1 MKKNI
6 LSILIMMALI
16 VYMLPAAV
24 FASDASGESLPDSE
38 PSSSSEQTLDSEQPS
53 TSEQPAVSEQ
63 SSGSEQSVVSEQL
76 AVSEQSSG
84 SEQPAVSEQP
94 SVSEQPAVSEEPA
107 GSCDQHTEATDY
119 KSDANGHWKYCSK
132 CGERMGEVTAHSI
145 GEWRKYDNNQCW
157 KECTVCHYQT
167 DIHGHALSYICIS
180 DSYHKAECM
189 GCLYVSKEKP
199 HNLSTKYDADNHWQ
213 HCSACD
219 GDVNKEAHNFV
230 EKYDANNHWLECSC
244 GATKESAAH
253 DFVEK
258 CDANNHWLECSCGAT
273 KESAAHDF
281 EWVIDRKATT
291 ANAGEKHEECSVCG
305 YAKDPVSISK
315 LATHSTSDTDNSD
328 STSGTDDTVVPNT
341 RDTESPIFWLILL
354 VISGSALAVTRWT
367 VSRSRS

>member
-53 TSEQPAVSEQ
+53 TSEPPAVSEQ

-76 AVSEQSSG
+76 
-84 SEQPAVSEQP
+84 AVSEQP

-157 KECTVCHYQT
+157 KECTVCKYKT

-189 GCLYVSKEKP
+189 GCLYVSEEKP
-199 HNLSTKYDADNHWQ
+199 HNLSTKYDVDNHWQ

-230 EKYDANNHWLECSC
+230 EKY
-244 GATKESAAH
+244 
-253 DFVEK
+253 
-258 CDANNHWLECSCGAT
+258 DANNHWLECSCGAT

-341 RDTESPIFWLILL
+341 GDTESPIFWLILL

>member
-53 TSEQPAVSEQ
+53 TSEPPAVSEQ

-84 SEQPAVSEQP
+84 SEQSAA
-94 SVSEQPAVSEEPA
+94 SEQPAVSEEPA

-132 CGERMGEVTAHSI
+132 CGEQMGEVTAHSI

-167 DIHGHALSYICIS
+167 DKYDHVITYIS
-180 DSYHKAECM
+180 DGDSGHHVECG
-189 GCLYVSKEKP
+189 GCLYVSEEKP

-219 GDVNKEAHNFV
+219 GDVNTEAHNFV
-230 EKYDANNHWLECSC
+230 EKY
-244 GATKESAAH
+244 
-253 DFVEK
+253 
-258 CDANNHWLECSCGAT
+258 DANNHWLECSCGAT

-341 RDTESPIFWLILL
+341 GDTESPIFWLILL